1 MSQKCRLLLCL
12 SFCLGIFPLHLKAQ
26 DMAMTNTGAKM
37 QERSSENQR
46 ASENSFRM
54 IEKKFRI
61 SIAYKSDLVMDR
73 NIAIDPAKYATVGEA
88 LDALLKDSGL
98 KYKKVSS
105 NFYTIIKDD
114 APKDVAAKKPLQP
127 GNARIVNPAPELV
140 LKGDVIDAGGN
151 AVPGATVSVKGTQI
165 GTITNAEGAFSLTI
179 PEKYK
184 EGILTITSIGYD
196 KQEVEISGRTSFKIQ
211 LESSNSALSEVVVI
225 GYGTQ
230 KKVNLTGAIAQVDGT
245 VLANKPVTNVGQAL
259 QGVIPNLNIT
269 NSSGN
274 PNASPGINIRGTT
287 SLSSGGSP
295 LVLVDGIQMDLN
307 LLNPVDIQSITVLKD
322 AASCA
327 IYGARGAFGV
337 ILVTTKSGSYGKKTQ
352 LSYAGSI
359 QYNRPTYLPDLLGP
373 LDYVESQN
381 VASVNATGSQKYT
394 DDAVK
399 WIRDYLQDP
408 VNNPDYHT
416 LPNGKIFWNHGNDV
430 FKLMLQPWA
439 PGQNHSLNVSGGNSK
454 TTYYLSGG
462 YLRQEGMFR
471 TSTDIF
477 QRYNFTSNLSTN
489 VTDWLKVGVKASYIR
504 TGYNEPNKYVNKG
517 SDWWEQMT
525 RGEPQILY
533 PVSTPEGS
541 PVGAGVPTE
550 NFLNFLNSGSRV
562 LTNGNTG
569 VYGINGEAQLLKG
582 LKLKGDFS
590 YTSFRQDIKS
600 DIKTFGYIRDTWQTQ
615 TSGTS
620 PSYVQRNFNQSDYFA
635 GNIYVNYNTIIAGKH
650 SIAALAGYN
659 QEWNNSLSTTVRRQD
674 LISSGI
680 PAVGLATGLQTTS
693 DDESAWAI
701 RGIFARLNYSY
712 ADKYLVE
719 FNSRYDGTSKFP
731 EGNRFGFFP
740 SVSAG
745 WRISQENFMKPLAPV
760 LSDLKLRASYGS
772 LGNQNVS
779 GNYPYIPLFGITQ
792 QVPYLI
798 NGVLPL
804 GITAPGLV
812 SSDLTWEKVSTLDFG
827 TDVNLWEKL
836 DVSFDW
842 YKRITSGML
851 IAGDKS
857 PAVLGIA
864 VPQRNGAQLQ
874 TKGFELSLKWHDE
887 ISHQLKYDVGVML
900 SDYKAEITKFN
911 NNPNKL
917 ITTYYVGQEV
927 GEIWGFETA
936 GIFQNADEV
945 AKAAKQNQ
953 LGNGDKWG
961 PGDIQYKNLDGN
973 TAVISR
979 GAQTVSDPGDQRI
992 IGNSTPRYQFGIMG
1006 NLYWKNFDL
1015 SLMLQGVGKKDVY
1028 PGGAYFWGADANG
1041 AAVGTN
1047 EVYHDSWTTENTGAY
1062 YPIYKAGSSY
1072 NILTQTRYLQNAAYI
1087 RLKNIAIGY
1096 SLPPSVLQRIKL
1108 TQLRIYFSGQNLW
1121 EYTRL
1126 KGNFD
1131 PEITSGDLGVFY
1143 PLQRAVSFGV
1153 QLSL

>member
-1 MSQKCRLLLCL
+1 MRHKLRLLLCL
-12 SFCLGIFPLHLKAQ
+12 GVCLSILPLRLAAQ
-26 DMAMTNTGAKM
+26 DIAMTGPVAGFRE
-37 QERSSENQR
+37 QSPDGQR
-46 ASENSFRM
+46 TAENSFRK
-54 IEKKFRI
+54 IEKQFKV
-61 SIAYKSDLVMDR
+61 SIAYKSGLVTER
-73 NIAIDPAKYATVGEA
+73 NKSIDPARYATAEDA
-88 LDALLKDSGL
+88 LDALLKGSGL

-105 NFYTIIKDD
+105 TFYTVIKDD
-114 APKDVAAKKPLQP
+114 GPKNIPAPKALPSANIPAEK
-127 GNARIVNPAPELV
+127 PAPDLV
-140 LKGDVIDAGGN
+140 LKGTVIDAGGN
-151 AVPGATVSVKGTQI
+151 VVPGVTIAVKGTQI
-165 GTITNAEGAFSLTI
+165 GTMTDAEGAFSLTV

-184 EGILTITSIGYD
+184 EGKLVVTSIGYD
-196 KQEVEISGRTSFKIQ
+196 RQEIDISGRTTFKIQ

-230 KKVNLTGAIAQVDGT
+230 KKVNLTGAIAQVDGS
-245 VLANKPVTNVGQAL
+245 VLANKPVSNVGQAL

-269 NSSGN
+269 NTSGT
-274 PNASPGINIRGTT
+274 PNANPGINIRGTT
-287 SLSSGGSP
+287 SLSSGGAP

-337 ILVTTKSGSYGKKTQ
+337 ILVTTRNGGYDRKTQ
-352 LSYAGSI
+352 LSYTGSI
-359 QYNRPTYLPDLLGP
+359 QYNRPTYLPDLLNP
-373 LDYVESQN
+373 VDYVESQN

-394 DDAVK
+394 DEAVQ
-399 WIRDYLQDP
+399 WIKDYLADP

-430 FKLMLQPWA
+430 FKEMLQPWA
-439 PGQNHSLNVSGGNSK
+439 PGQNHSLSVSGGNSK

-462 YLRQEGMFR
+462 YQRQEGMFR

-477 QRYNFTSNLSTN
+477 QRYNFTSNLSTDI
-489 VTDWLKVGVKASYIR
+489 TDWLKVGVKASYIR
-504 TGYNEPNKYVNKG
+504 TGYNEPNKYANKG

-550 NFLNFLNSGSRV
+550 NFLNFLQSGSRV
-562 LTNGNTG
+562 ITNGNTG
-569 VYGINGEAQLLKG
+569 VYGINGEAQLIKG

-590 YTSFRQDIKS
+590 YTSFRQDIRS

-620 PSYVQRNFNQSDYFA
+620 PSYVERDFNQSDYFA
-635 GNIYVNYNTIIAGKH
+635 GNIYLNYNTTISGKH
-650 SIAALAGYN
+650 AIAALAGFN

-731 EGNRFGFFP
+731 EGHRFGFFP

-745 WRISQENFMKPLAPV
+745 WRISQENFMKPLASV
-760 LSDLKLRASYGS
+760 LNDLKLRASYGS

-792 QVPYLI
+792 QVQYLI

-827 TDVNLWEKL
+827 TDINLWQKL

-874 TKGFELSLKWHDE
+874 TKGFELSIKWHDE
-887 ISHQLKYDVGVML
+887 ISHQLKYDAGIML
-900 SDYKAEITKFN
+900 SDYKAVITKFN

-936 GIFQNADEV
+936 GIFQSADEV
-945 AKAAKQNQ
+945 AKSAKQSE

-961 PGDIQYKNLDGN
+961 PGDIHYKNLDGN

-979 GAQTVSDPGDQRI
+979 GAQTVNDPGDQRI
-992 IGNSTPRYQFGIMG
+992 IGNTTPRYQFGIMG

-1015 SLMLQGVGKKDVY
+1015 NLMFQGVGKKDAY
-1028 PGGAYFWGADANG
+1028 PTGAYFWGADANG

-1047 EVYHDSWTTENTGAY
+1047 EVYHNSWTTENTGAY

-1087 RLKNIAIGY
+1087 RLKTVAIGY
-1096 SLPPSVLQRIKL
+1096 TLPPAVLQRMRL

-1121 EYTRL
+1121 ELTGL

-1131 PEITSGDLGVFY
+1131 PEITTGAMGVFY
-1143 PLQRAVSFGV
+1143 PLQRAISFGV

>member
-1 MSQKCRLLLCL
+1 MCYKMRLFLYLIAYL
-12 SFCLGIFPLHLKAQ
+12 SIFSSHLKAQ
-26 DMAMTNTGAKM
+26 DIAMARQVVRSGEQP
-37 QERSSENQR
+37 QEEQRILENNLR
-46 ASENSFRM
+46 K
-54 IEKKFRI
+54 IEKNFNV
-61 SIAYKSDLVMDR
+61 SIAYKSGLVTER
-73 NIAIDPAKYATVGEA
+73 NTNIDPSKYITTEDA
-88 LDALLKDSGL
+88 LDVLLSGSGL
-98 KYKKVSS
+98 KYKKINSH
-105 NFYTIIKDD
+105 FYTIVKEEEPKNTT
-114 APKDVAAKKPLQP
+114 APKIRAVTGMPKPAL
-127 GNARIVNPAPELV
+127 ELM
-140 LKGDVIDAGGN
+140 LKGYVIDAGGN
-151 AVPGATVSVKGTQI
+151 TIPGATVSVKGTQI
-165 GTITNAEGAFSLTI
+165 GTTTNAEGAFSLRV
-179 PEKYK
+179 PDQYR
-184 EGILTITSIGYD
+184 EGQLIVTSIGYN
-196 KQEVEISGRTSFKIQ
+196 KQTIDISGRTDFKIQ
-211 LESSNSALSEVVVI
+211 LTSSNSALSEVVVI

-230 KKVNLTGAIAQVDGT
+230 KKVNLTGAIAQVDGA

-259 QGVIPNLNIT
+259 QGIIPNLNIT
-269 NSSGN
+269 NTSGN

-287 SLSSGGSP
+287 SLNSGGGP

-337 ILVTTKSGSYGKKTQ
+337 ILVTTRNGGYDKKTQ
-352 LSYAGSI
+352 LNYTGSM
-359 QYNRPTYLPDLLGP
+359 QYNKPTYLPDLLKP

-394 DDAVK
+394 NEAVQ
-399 WIRDYLQDP
+399 WIKDYLADP

-430 FKLMLQPWA
+430 FKEMLRPWA
-439 PGQNHSLNVSGGNSK
+439 PGQNHALSVSGGNSK

-471 TSTDIF
+471 SSTDIF
-477 QRYNFTSNLSTN
+477 QRYNFTSNLATDVTN
-489 VTDWLKVGVKASYIR
+489 WLKVGVKASYIR

-525 RGEPQILY
+525 RGEPQILF
-533 PVSTPEGS
+533 PVSTPAGS

-569 VYGINGEAQLLKG
+569 VYGINGEAKLLKG

-590 YTSFRQDIKS
+590 YTSFRQDIRS
-600 DIKTFGYIRDTWQTQ
+600 DIKTFGYIRDTWETQ
-615 TSGTS
+615 TSGSS
-620 PSYVQRNFNQSDYFA
+620 PSYIQRNFNQYDYFA
-635 GNIYVNYNTIIAGKH
+635 GNIYLNYNTTIAGKH

-659 QEWNNSLSTTVRRQD
+659 QEWNNSLSTTVKRQD
-674 LISSGI
+674 LITSSI
-680 PAVGLATGLQTTS
+680 PAVALATGLQTTM

-731 EGNRFGFFP
+731 EGHRFGFFP

-745 WRISQENFMKPLAPV
+745 WRISQENFMKPLAAV
-760 LSDLKLRASYGS
+760 LNDFKLRASFGS
-772 LGNQNVS
+772 LGNQSVS

-792 QVPYLI
+792 QVPYLL
-798 NGVLPL
+798 NGTLPL
-804 GITAPGLV
+804 GISAPGLV
-812 SSDLTWEKVSTLDFG
+812 SSDLTWEKVSTIDFG
-827 TDVNLWEKL
+827 TDINLWRKL
-836 DVSFDW
+836 DITFDW

-851 IAGDKS
+851 IAGDKL
-857 PAVLGIA
+857 PAVLGVA

-887 ISHQLKYDVGVML
+887 IAHQLKYDVGVML
-900 SDYKAEITKFN
+900 SDYHAVITKFN
-911 NNPNKL
+911 NNPSKL
-917 ITTYYVGQEV
+917 ITTYYVGQQV
-927 GEIWGFETA
+927 GEIWGYETV
-936 GIFQNADEV
+936 GIFQSADEV
-945 AKAAKQNQ
+945 AKSAKQNQ

-961 PGDIQYKNLDGN
+961 PGDIHYKDLDGN
-973 TAVISR
+973 GVISS
-979 GAQTVSDPGDQRI
+979 GAQTVDKPGDQRI
-992 IGNSTPRYQFGIMG
+992 IGNTTPRYQFGIMG
-1006 NLYWKNFDL
+1006 NLSWKNFDL
-1015 SLMLQGVGKKDVY
+1015 NLLFQGVGKKDVY
-1028 PGGAYFWGADANG
+1028 PVGAYFWGADANA

-1047 EVYHDSWTTENTGAY
+1047 EVYHNSWTPQTPDAY
-1062 YPIYKAGSSY
+1062 YPIYKAGSGY
-1072 NILTQTRYLQNAAYI
+1072 NILTQTRYLQSAAYI
-1087 RLKNIAIGY
+1087 RLKTLTLGY
-1096 SLPPSVLQRIKL
+1096 SLPPAVLKRVRL
-1108 TQLRIYFSGQNLW
+1108 TQLRVYFSGQNLW

-1131 PEITSGDLGVFY
+1131 PEITSGDMGVFY
-1143 PLQRAVSFGV
+1143 PLQRAISFGL